1 MLEFL
6 LYDNE
11 KYEIIHATK
20 VRKKNKITT
29 EEAKTPPP
37 APPNTTEMELLLPFP
52 ESSMTII
59 FENNTP
65 PILETNTPPI
75 RTPKTRETRAP
86 TDIDESRRRKK
97 RTVRKDLR
105 IGTET
110 ILERT
115 VK

>member
-1 MLEFL
+1 MHKPIGFSIDFSYRLQPKS
-6 LYDNE
+6 E
-11 KYEIIHATK
+11 KKI
-20 VRKKNKITT
+20 KITT

-37 APPNTTEMELLLPFP
+37 PNTTEMELLPFP